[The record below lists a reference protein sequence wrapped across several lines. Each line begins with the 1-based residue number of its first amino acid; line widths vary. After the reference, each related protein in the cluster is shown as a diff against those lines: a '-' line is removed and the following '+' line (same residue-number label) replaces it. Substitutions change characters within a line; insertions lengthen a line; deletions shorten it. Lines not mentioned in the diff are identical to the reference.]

1 MIILW
6 EKVGKKWV
14 NTMVEIKHDEFGP
27 EKILEVYDSKSG
39 MRGFTVIHS
48 TALGPAKGGI
58 RMEPDVTKE
67 EVYGLAQAMSW
78 KCALADLPFGGG
90 KSGII
95 ADPKA
100 KNKQEIVAAF
110 ARAIKA
116 VCPSNYVAAPDMNM
130 GEYEM
135 ETFAN
140 TNGNL
145 KSITGKP
152 LKMGGLPHELGSTGF
167 GVHLATIIAL
177 NHKNIDVKNST
188 IAIEGYGNVGQF
200 TAKFLAEKGAKIV
213 AVSDSKGTAY
223 FEDGFDVKKLTAIK
237 TKTKSVINYPNCVVK
252 TTKELFELN
261 VDVLIPGARPEVIT
275 EKNVNDIK
283 AKIIVEASNIPM
295 SDEMEK
301 ILHDKDILV
310 IPDFVANAGGVISS
324 YVEFIG
330 GNNDEAFKMIE
341 EKITKNT
348 QIMLQHALEKNIMPR
363 DAAIQIAK
371 ERIKIAMEK
380 RQEKIDEENKKNGI

>member
-1 MIILW
+1 
-6 EKVGKKWV
+6 
-14 NTMVEIKHDEFGP
+14 MVEIKFDEWGP
-27 EKILEVYDSKSG
+27 EKILEVYDPKTK

-67 EVYGLAQAMSW
+67 EVYGLAQAMTW

-95 ADPKA
+95 ANPKA
-100 KNKQEIVAAF
+100 ENKQEIVAAF
-110 ARAIKA
+110 ARAIKDI
-116 VCPSNYVAAPDMNM
+116 CPSKYVAAPDMNM
-130 GEYEM
+130 GEHEM

-140 TNGNL
+140 TNGDL

-167 GVHLATIIAL
+167 GVYLSTIIAL
-177 NHKNIDVKNST
+177 NHKNIDVENAT
-188 IAIEGYGNVGQF
+188 IAIEGFGNVGQF
-200 TAKFLAEKGAKIV
+200 TAKFLIEKGAKIV

-223 FEDGFDVKKLTAIK
+223 NENGFDFEKLMDIK
-237 TKTKSVINYPNCVVK
+237 TTTKSVINYPNCVVK
-252 TTKELFELN
+252 TTKELFELD

-275 EKNVNDIK
+275 EKNVNGIK
-283 AKIIVEASNIPM
+283 AKIVVEASNIPM

-348 QIMLQHALEKNIMPR
+348 ELMLAQSKEKNIMPR
-363 DAAIQIAK
+363 VAATEIAK
-371 ERIKIAMEK
+371 ERIKKAMDK
-380 RQEKIDEENKKNGI
+380 RQNEIDEENNKNGI